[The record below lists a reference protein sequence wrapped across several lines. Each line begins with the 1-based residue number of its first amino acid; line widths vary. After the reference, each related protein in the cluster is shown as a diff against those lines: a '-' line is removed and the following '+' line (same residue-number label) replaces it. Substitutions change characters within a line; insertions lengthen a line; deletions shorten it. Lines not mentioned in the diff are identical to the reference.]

1 MLSSLKCNLF
11 WRKKFYG
18 LIRIMCFLW
27 LLVVLFYKYLH
38 LSGLWHSLSLLS
50 LKLKKCPPWAHVL
63 IAWSLGGQQCYFNR
77 FWRAEEVKPI
87 MRGVTVGKSLGMLIH
102 PWPLWVAPWTSL
114 VCCDMGILHFILL
127 QSSVDQAAMPSR
139 PQWTKVLYT
148 LSQNESFF
156 PYVVSVGNYSQSE
169 AKITNTL
176 SQNT

>member
-1 MLSSLKCNLF
+1 MAISCVILQIFTSIWSMTQFESIKFEAKKMSSVSSCF
-11 WRKKFYG
+11 DC
-18 LIRIMCFLW
+18 LISGW
-27 LLVVLFYKYLH
+27 VTVLFQQ
-38 LSGLWHSLSLLS
+38 
-50 LKLKKCPPWAHVL
+50 VL
-63 IAWSLGGQQCYFNR
+63 ESWGSETYNER
-77 FWRAEEVKPI
+77 VP
-87 MRGVTVGKSLGMLIH
+87 VGKSLGMLIH

-114 VCCDMGILHFILL
+114 VCCDMGILHFTLL